1 MFMQDHLEKGLNARK
16 HSAAAEKQL
25 QQAIEERDRFL
36 ERHTR
41 WRVYQKEIDRILDKS
56 GNRQGRMAVLGVLMQ
71 GKLLEMQRE
80 LCKLSEILQYSRCRN
95 KT

>member
-1 MFMQDHLEKGLNARK
+1 MQDHLEKGLNARK
-16 HSAAAEKQL
+16 RSGAAEKQL
-25 QQAIEERDRFL
+25 QEAIEERDRFL

-41 WRVYQKEIDRILDKS
+41 LRAYQKEIDRILDKS

-80 LCKLSEILQYSRCRN
+80 LCKLSEILQYSI
-95 KT
+95 KIH